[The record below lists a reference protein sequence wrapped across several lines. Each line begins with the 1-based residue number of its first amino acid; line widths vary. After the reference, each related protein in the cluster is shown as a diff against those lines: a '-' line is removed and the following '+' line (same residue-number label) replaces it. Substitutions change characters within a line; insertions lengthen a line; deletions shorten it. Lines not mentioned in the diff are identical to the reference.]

1 MSFESHDGG
10 SPPKA
15 VENVVLKGG
24 NDGLLTGVTFGTGDD
39 LSSVQTLIVGVEA
52 VAVAVVVV
60 VVVGAVVVGAV
71 AAGRVGSTR
80 KRCTFGTICSK
91 A

>member
-24 NDGLLTGVTFGTGDD
+24 NDGLLAGVTFGTGDD

-52 VAVAVVVV
+52 VAVVVVV
-60 VVVGAVVVGAV
+60 VVAVVVGAV